1 MELREEGIRQHVYV
15 KKPQLAEGFTIP
27 CGADS

>member
-1 MELREEGIRQHVYV
+1 MELREEGVRQHVYA
-15 KKPQLAEGFTIP
+15 KKPKLAAGFTIP